1 MNLIHNK
8 KGISMKKQLCLASL
22 MLTAGV
28 AGLLLTQHT
37 LQAETITPAA
47 TENENKDANAAVI
60 NSGEI
65 LTLTK
70 VVAIT

>member
-28 AGLLLTQHT
+28 AGLLLNQHT
-37 LQAETITPAA
+37 LLAETIAQAT
-47 TENENKDANAAVI
+47 TENENKENSSVVI